1 MPLIHGSSPEII
13 SHNIKEMIS
22 SGHPQNQAV
31 AAALHVANHHARHL
45 AAGGSPVNASALP
58 TYTPQTGTISGTGM
72 GQINSSGFVNTPQA
86 GNYNLD
92 PTTGALSG
100 STINALNT
108 YAMRGLT
115 PSSSGTTSSAGT
127 TASASNPLG
136 LPSATT
142 SIADVGGGL
151 GGMARGGFIH
161 RAPGG
166 PVNLGALPTYAPQ
179 TASIAGTGMGQINPN
194 GFVNTP
200 QAGSYNLDPSTGALS
215 ASTINALN
223 AYAMRGLTPS
233 SSSTTTA
240 APNNPATAAGTPD
253 AASGGAGN
261 GGGGGGALGG
271 GMPSPGQSNVNNT
284 SAINAAVQAAI
295 GQPLSQAAITNVN
308 NVANP
313 SLGVA
318 NVSPGITTANVN
330 TPVGANLQ
338 QATSNL
344 DPAVVNAIN
353 AAALGGNGT
362 TSNVGNSASQQAI
375 DAALAMGTGNISALG
390 TGPGGTSAAV
400 GPGNA
405 SINGSLDPNN
415 PDVVNAAAAQSNPA
429 SGGINLS
436 NIDTSSTAGKIGG
449 IVGGVAAGPIGG
461 AIGWGIGTLGNALF
475 GSSSTPSTPTAAN
488 PVSSNDPTQTQAA
501 LDEAAAQQAAI
512 DQAVQAGQAAEQSG
526 GGAEIQ
532 SNGGTQAGG
541 AEFGMKKG
549 GQVNKRALGGIESA
563 TQMGDMAGRTRMM
576 ASGIDRIH
584 PAGLVMSPIGG
595 RSDHIP
601 MGLGSNSYVIPADVV
616 SGIGQGNTLAGG
628 HAFDAMLHGGPY
640 GMKLPIPKIS
650 GTLPK
655 PNAMPRV
662 VAPHHFTRGGRT
674 NGSVPTIVAGGER
687 IVSPEEVARLSGG
700 DYKKG
705 HEMLD
710 RWVVEARK
718 HIIDRTKK
726 LPGPVGAKK

>member
-1 MPLIHGSSPEII
+1 MPLIHGSSHEVI
-13 SHNIKEMIS
+13 SHNIREMIS
-22 SGHPQNQAV
+22 SGHPRDQAI

-92 PTTGALSG
+92 PTTGALSA
-100 STINALNT
+100 STINALNA

-115 PSSSGTTSSAGT
+115 PSSSGTTSPAGT

-142 SIADVGGGL
+142 SIADVGGGV

-179 TASIAGTGMGQINPN
+179 TASIAGTGLGQINPN

-215 ASTINALN
+215 GSTINALN

-261 GGGGGGALGG
+261 GAGGGGALGG

-415 PDVVNAAAAQSNPA
+415 PDVVNAAAAQSNP
-429 SGGINLS
+429 SNTSNINLS
-436 NIDTSSTAGKIGG
+436 DVFSAAGTGG
-449 IVGGVAAGPIGG
+449 KYGALAGPIGLG
-461 AIGWGIGTLGNALF
+461 AGIIGGGLVNLANQMT
-475 GSSSTPSTPTAAN
+475 TPSTPTATN

-532 SNGGTQAGG
+532 GNGGAQANGPQ
-541 AEFGMKKG
+541 FGMKKG
-549 GQVNKRALGGIESA
+549 GPVNKRALGGIESA

-674 NGSVPTIVAGGER
+674 EGSVPTIVAGGER